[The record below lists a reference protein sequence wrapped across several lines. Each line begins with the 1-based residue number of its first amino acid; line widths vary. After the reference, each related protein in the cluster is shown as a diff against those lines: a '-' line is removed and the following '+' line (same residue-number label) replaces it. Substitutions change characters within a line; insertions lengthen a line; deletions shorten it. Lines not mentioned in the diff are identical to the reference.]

1 MRTRARAETLAN
13 GGRSRGSA
21 ATREE
26 EGADGWGLPVS
37 VLQRE
42 GEGGSDGRDPPVS
55 DRVRGEARAQRP
67 RGPSADGPACGAS
80 S

>member
-1 MRTRARAETLAN
+1 MSRGCQRGREVEAKPMRTRTRAETLAN

-21 ATREE
+21 AAREG

-42 GEGGSDGRDPPVS
+42 KGEEGLTGGT
-55 DRVRGEARAQRP
+55 RP
-67 RGPSADGPACGAS
+67 SVTA
-80 S
+80 

>member
-21 ATREE
+21 AAREE

-42 GEGGSDGRDPPVS
+42 KGKEGLTGGT
-55 DRVRGEARAQRP
+55 RP
-67 RGPSADGPACGAS
+67 SVTA
-80 S
+80 